1 MILSVFYFKGD
12 GQIREIV
19 NSECKQTLAVYGE
32 ENAPLLEEAIGVLYY
47 RYNTALYDDLV
58 RGAYKVKDGKLILK
72 NQDNN
77 ELEQI

>member
-19 NSECKQTLAVYGE
+19 NSECKQTLGIYGE

-47 RYNTALYDDLV
+47 KYNSVLYDDLI
-58 RGAYKVKDGKLILK
+58 RGAYKVEEGRLVLK
-72 NQDNN
+72 NQDSN

>member
-19 NSECKQTLAVYGE
+19 NSECKQTLGIYGE
-32 ENAPLLEEAIGVLYY
+32 ENAPLLGEAIGVLYY
-47 RYNTALYDDLV
+47 NYNSVLYDDLI
-58 RGAYKVKDGKLILK
+58 RGAYKVEEGKLVLK
-72 NQDNN
+72 NQDSN

>member
-19 NSECKQTLAVYGE
+19 NSECKQTLSIYGE
-32 ENAPLLEEAIGVLYY
+32 ENAPLLGEAIGVLYY
-47 RYNTALYDDLV
+47 KYSTVLYDDLV
-58 RGAYKVKDGKLILK
+58 RGAYKVEEGKLVLK
-72 NQDNN
+72 NQYSN